1 MSPQYYAKGTLWV
14 RGIIRHMDT
23 KSKLENDLKDA
34 MRSGDDTRKRT
45 IRMVLA
51 AIKQTE
57 IDKQVSLDETGVIEI
72 LQKEVKTRRKSLEEA
87 QKAGRADL
95 AASTDAEIQV
105 LNGYLPQAM
114 DPAELT
120 ALAEAVIAEVGATT
134 PADMGKVMKALL
146 PRVAGRAAN
155 DQVSQVVRGLLQ
167 K

>member
-1 MSPQYYAKGTLWV
+1 
-14 RGIIRHMDT
+14 MDT
-23 KSKLENDLKDA
+23 KAKLENDLKDA

-57 IDKQVSLDETGVIEI
+57 IDKQIVLDETGVIGI
-72 LQKEVKTRRKSLEEA
+72 LQKEVKTRRESLEEA
-87 QKAGRADL
+87 QKAGRNDL
-95 AASTDAEIQV
+95 TEALEAEIRV

-114 DPAELT
+114 DSAELA
-120 ALAEAVIAEVGATT
+120 ALAETVITEVGASSPT
-134 PADMGKVMKALL
+134 DMGKVMKALL

-155 DQVSQVVRGLLQ
+155 DQISQVVRGLLQ

>member
-1 MSPQYYAKGTLWV
+1 
-14 RGIIRHMDT
+14 MDT
-23 KSKLENDLKDA
+23 KAKLESDLKDA

-57 IDKQVSLDETGVIEI
+57 IDKQVTLDETGVIGI
-72 LQKEVKTRRKSLEEA
+72 LQKEVKTRRESLEEA

-95 AASTDAEIQV
+95 AASTEAEIQV

-120 ALAEAVIAEVGATT
+120 ALAESVIAEVGATT

-155 DQVSQVVRGLLQ
+155 DQVSLVVRGLLQ

>member
-1 MSPQYYAKGTLWV
+1 
-14 RGIIRHMDT
+14 MDT
-23 KSKLENDLKDA
+23 KAKLENDLKEA

-57 IDKQVSLDETGVIEI
+57 IDKQVTLDETGVIGI
-72 LQKEVKTRRKSLEEA
+72 LQKEVKTRRESLEEA
-87 QKAGRADL
+87 QKAGREDL
-95 AASTDAEIQV
+95 AASSEAEIKV
-105 LNGYLPQAM
+105 LNDYLPQAM

-120 ALAEAVIAEVGATT
+120 ALAESVIAEVGATT

>member
-1 MSPQYYAKGTLWV
+1 
-14 RGIIRHMDT
+14 MDT
-23 KSKLENDLKDA
+23 KVKLENDLKDA

-57 IDKQVSLDETGVIEI
+57 IDRQITLDETGVIGI
-72 LQKEVKTRRKSLEEA
+72 LQKEVKTRRESLDEA
-87 QKAGRADL
+87 QKANRADL
-95 AASTDAEIQV
+95 ASATEAEITV

-120 ALAEAVIAEVGATT
+120 ALAESVIAEVGAAA

-146 PRVAGRAAN
+146 PRVAGRASN

>member
-1 MSPQYYAKGTLWV
+1 
-14 RGIIRHMDT
+14 MDT
-23 KSKLENDLKDA
+23 KAKLENDLKDA

-57 IDKQVSLDETGVIEI
+57 IDKQITLDETGVIGI
-72 LQKEVKTRRKSLEEA
+72 LQKEVKTRRESLEEA
-87 QKAGRADL
+87 QKANRADL
-95 AASTDAEIQV
+95 ATATEAEINV

-114 DPAELT
+114 DSAELT
-120 ALAEAVIAEVGATT
+120 ALAESVIAEVGAAA

>member
-1 MSPQYYAKGTLWV
+1 ME
-14 RGIIRHMDT
+14 T
-23 KSKLENDLKDA
+23 KAKLENDLKDA

-57 IDKQVSLDETGVIEI
+57 IDKQVSLDETGVIGI
-72 LQKEVKTRRKSLEEA
+72 LQKEVKTRRESLEEA

-95 AASTDAEIQV
+95 AASTEAEIQV

-120 ALAEAVIAEVGATT
+120 ALAEAVIAEVSATT

>member
-1 MSPQYYAKGTLWV
+1 
-14 RGIIRHMDT
+14 MDT
-23 KSKLENDLKDA
+23 KAKLENDLKDA

-51 AIKQTE
+51 AIQQTE
-57 IDKQVSLDETGVIEI
+57 IDKQVTLDETGVIGI
-72 LQKEVKTRRKSLEEA
+72 LQKEVKTRRESLEEA

-95 AASTDAEIQV
+95 AASTEAEIQV

-120 ALAEAVIAEVGATT
+120 ALAESVIAEVGATT

>member
-1 MSPQYYAKGTLWV
+1 
-14 RGIIRHMDT
+14 MDT
-23 KSKLENDLKDA
+23 KAKLENDLKDA

-57 IDKQVSLDETGVIEI
+57 IDKQVTLDETGVIAI
-72 LQKEVKTRRKSLEEA
+72 LQKEVKTRRESLEEA
-87 QKAGRADL
+87 QKAGRTDL
-95 AASTDAEIQV
+95 ATATEAEIHV
-105 LNGYLPQAM
+105 LSGYLPQAM
-114 DPAELT
+114 DSAELT
-120 ALAEAVIAEVGATT
+120 ALAESVIAEVGAAA

>member
-1 MSPQYYAKGTLWV
+1 
-14 RGIIRHMDT
+14 MDT
-23 KSKLENDLKDA
+23 KAKLENDLKDA

-57 IDKQVSLDETGVIEI
+57 IDKQITLDETGVIGI
-72 LQKEVKTRRKSLEEA
+72 LQKEVKTRRESLEEA
-87 QKAGRADL
+87 QKAGRPDL
-95 AASTDAEIQV
+95 AASTEAEIQV

-114 DPAELT
+114 DTAELT
-120 ALAEAVIAEVGATT
+120 GLAESVIAEVGATT

>member
-1 MSPQYYAKGTLWV
+1 
-14 RGIIRHMDT
+14 MDT
-23 KSKLENDLKDA
+23 KAKLENDLKDA

-57 IDKQVSLDETGVIEI
+57 IDKQIVLDETGVIGI
-72 LQKEVKTRRKSLEEA
+72 LQKEVKTRRESLEEA
-87 QKAGRADL
+87 QKAGRNDL
-95 AASTDAEIQV
+95 TEALEAEIKV
-105 LNGYLPQAM
+105 LNDYLPQAM
-114 DPAELT
+114 DSAELA
-120 ALAEAVIAEVGATT
+120 ALAEAVITEVGASSPT
-134 PADMGKVMKALL
+134 DMGKVMKAIL

>member
-1 MSPQYYAKGTLWV
+1 
-14 RGIIRHMDT
+14 MDT
-23 KSKLENDLKDA
+23 KAKLENDLKEA

-57 IDKQVSLDETGVIEI
+57 IDKQVTLDETGVIGI
-72 LQKEVKTRRKSLEEA
+72 LQKEVKTRRESLEEA

-120 ALAEAVIAEVGATT
+120 ALAESVIAEVGATT

>member
-1 MSPQYYAKGTLWV
+1 
-14 RGIIRHMDT
+14 MDT
-23 KSKLENDLKDA
+23 KAKLENDLKDA
-34 MRSGDDTRKRT
+34 MRAGDDTRKRT

-57 IDKQVSLDETGVIEI
+57 IDKQVSLDETGVIGI
-72 LQKEVKTRRKSLEEA
+72 LQKEVKTRRESLEEA

>member
-1 MSPQYYAKGTLWV
+1 M
-14 RGIIRHMDT
+14 HMDT
-23 KSKLENDLKDA
+23 KAKLENDLKDA

-57 IDKQVSLDETGVIEI
+57 IDKQVTLDETGVIGI
-72 LQKEVKTRRKSLEEA
+72 LQKEVKTRRESLEEA

-95 AASTDAEIQV
+95 AASTEAEIQV

-114 DPAELT
+114 DSAELT
-120 ALAEAVIAEVGATT
+120 ALAEAVIAEVGATS
-134 PADMGKVMKALL
+134 PAEMGKVMKALL

>member
-1 MSPQYYAKGTLWV
+1 
-14 RGIIRHMDT
+14 MDT
-23 KSKLENDLKDA
+23 KAKLENDLKDA

-57 IDKQVSLDETGVIEI
+57 IDKQIVLDETGVIGI
-72 LQKEVKTRRKSLEEA
+72 LQKEVKTRRESLEEA
-87 QKAGRADL
+87 QKAGRNDL
-95 AASTDAEIQV
+95 TEALEAEIRV

-114 DPAELT
+114 DSAELA
-120 ALAEAVIAEVGATT
+120 ALAEAVITEVGASSPT
-134 PADMGKVMKALL
+134 DMGKVMKALL

>member
-1 MSPQYYAKGTLWV
+1 
-14 RGIIRHMDT
+14 MDT
-23 KSKLENDLKDA
+23 KAKLENDLKEA

-57 IDKQVSLDETGVIEI
+57 IDKQVTLDETGVIGI
-72 LQKEVKTRRKSLEEA
+72 LQKEVKTRRESLEEA

-95 AASTDAEIQV
+95 AAGTEAEIQV

-120 ALAEAVIAEVGATT
+120 ALAESVIAEVDATT

-155 DQVSQVVRGLLQ
+155 DQVSLVVRGLLQ

>member
-1 MSPQYYAKGTLWV
+1 
-14 RGIIRHMDT
+14 MDT
-23 KSKLENDLKDA
+23 KVKLENDLKDA

-57 IDKQVSLDETGVIEI
+57 IDKQVTLDESGVIGI
-72 LQKEVKTRRKSLEEA
+72 LQKEVKTRRESLEEA
-87 QKAGRADL
+87 QKASRADL
-95 AASTDAEIQV
+95 AASTEAEIQV

>member
-1 MSPQYYAKGTLWV
+1 
-14 RGIIRHMDT
+14 MDT
-23 KSKLENDLKDA
+23 KAKLENDLKDA

-57 IDKQVSLDETGVIEI
+57 IDKQIVLDETGVIGI
-72 LQKEVKTRRKSLEEA
+72 LQKEVKTRRESLEEA
-87 QKAGRADL
+87 QKAGRNDL
-95 AASTDAEIQV
+95 TEALEAEIKV

-114 DPAELT
+114 DSAELA
-120 ALAEAVIAEVGATT
+120 ALAEAVITEVGASSPT
-134 PADMGKVMKALL
+134 DMGKVMKAIL

>member
-1 MSPQYYAKGTLWV
+1 
-14 RGIIRHMDT
+14 MDT
-23 KSKLENDLKDA
+23 KAKLESDLKDA

-57 IDKQVSLDETGVIEI
+57 IDKQVTLDETGVIGI
-72 LQKEVKTRRKSLEEA
+72 LQKEVKTRRESLEEA

-95 AASTDAEIQV
+95 AAGTEAEIQV

-120 ALAEAVIAEVGATT
+120 ALAKSVIAEVGATT

>member
-1 MSPQYYAKGTLWV
+1 MN
-14 RGIIRHMDT
+14 T
-23 KSKLENDLKDA
+23 KAKLENDLKDA

-57 IDKQVSLDETGVIEI
+57 IDKQVTLDESGVIGI
-72 LQKEVKTRRKSLEEA
+72 LQKEVKTRRESLEEA
-87 QKAGRADL
+87 QKASRADL
-95 AASTDAEIQV
+95 AASTEAEIQV

-114 DPAELT
+114 DPAALT
-120 ALAEAVIAEVGATT
+120 ALAESVIAEVGATT

>member
-1 MSPQYYAKGTLWV
+1 
-14 RGIIRHMDT
+14 MDT
-23 KSKLENDLKDA
+23 KAKLENDLKEA

-57 IDKQVSLDETGVIEI
+57 IDKQVTLDETGVIGI
-72 LQKEVKTRRKSLEEA
+72 LQKEVKTRRESLEEA

-120 ALAEAVIAEVGATT
+120 ALAKSVIAEVGATT

-155 DQVSQVVRGLLQ
+155 DQVSLVVRGLLQ

>member
-1 MSPQYYAKGTLWV
+1 ME
-14 RGIIRHMDT
+14 T
-23 KSKLENDLKDA
+23 KAKLENDLKDA

-57 IDKQVSLDETGVIEI
+57 IDKQVSLDETGVIGI
-72 LQKEVKTRRKSLEEA
+72 LQKEVKTRRESLEEA

-95 AASTDAEIQV
+95 AASTEAEIQV

-114 DPAELT
+114 NPTELT
-120 ALAEAVIAEVGATT
+120 ALAESVIAEVGATT
-134 PADMGKVMKALL
+134 PADMGKVMKSLL

>member
-1 MSPQYYAKGTLWV
+1 
-14 RGIIRHMDT
+14 MDT
-23 KSKLENDLKDA
+23 KVKLENDLKDA

-57 IDKQVSLDETGVIEI
+57 IDKQVTIDETGVIGI
-72 LQKEVKTRRKSLEEA
+72 LQKEVKTRRESLEEA

-95 AASTDAEIQV
+95 AADTEAEIQV

-120 ALAEAVIAEVGATT
+120 ALVEAVIAEVGAAS

-155 DQVSQVVRGLLQ
+155 DQVSLVVRGLLQ

>member
-1 MSPQYYAKGTLWV
+1 M
-14 RGIIRHMDT
+14 RGIIRIMDT
-23 KSKLENDLKDA
+23 KVKLENDLKDA

-57 IDKQVSLDETGVIEI
+57 IDKQNTLDETGVIGI
-72 LQKEVKTRRKSLEEA
+72 LQKEVKTRRESLDEA
-87 QKAGRADL
+87 QKANRADL
-95 AASTDAEIQV
+95 ASSTEAEITV

-120 ALAEAVIAEVGATT
+120 ALAESVIAEVGAAA

>member
-1 MSPQYYAKGTLWV
+1 
-14 RGIIRHMDT
+14 MDT
-23 KSKLENDLKDA
+23 KAKLENDLKDA

-51 AIKQTE
+51 AIKQIE
-57 IDKQVSLDETGVIEI
+57 IDKQATLDETGVIGI
-72 LQKEVKTRRKSLEEA
+72 LQKEVKTRRESLEEA

-95 AASTDAEIQV
+95 AASTEAEIQV

-120 ALAEAVIAEVGATT
+120 ALAESVIAEVGATT

>member
-1 MSPQYYAKGTLWV
+1 
-14 RGIIRHMDT
+14 MDT
-23 KSKLENDLKDA
+23 KAKLESDLKDA

-57 IDKQVSLDETGVIEI
+57 IDKQITLDETGVIGI
-72 LQKEVKTRRKSLEEA
+72 LQKEVKTRRESLEEA

-95 AASTDAEIQV
+95 AASTEAEIQV
-105 LNGYLPQAM
+105 LNGYLPKAM

-120 ALAEAVIAEVGATT
+120 ALAESVIAEVGATT
-134 PADMGKVMKALL
+134 PEDMGKVMKALL

>member
-1 MSPQYYAKGTLWV
+1 
-14 RGIIRHMDT
+14 MDT
-23 KSKLENDLKDA
+23 KAKLENDLKDA

-57 IDKQVSLDETGVIEI
+57 IDKQVTLDETGVIGI
-72 LQKEVKTRRKSLEEA
+72 LQKEVKTRRESLEEA

-95 AASTDAEIQV
+95 AAGTDAEIQV

-120 ALAEAVIAEVGATT
+120 ALAESVIVEVGATT
-134 PADMGKVMKALL
+134 PADMGKVMKVLL

-155 DQVSQVVRGLLQ
+155 DQVSLVVRGLLQ

>member
-1 MSPQYYAKGTLWV
+1 
-14 RGIIRHMDT
+14 MDT
-23 KSKLENDLKDA
+23 KAKLENDLKDA

-51 AIKQTE
+51 AIKQSE
-57 IDKQVSLDETGVIEI
+57 IDKQVTLDEAGVIGI
-72 LQKEVKTRRKSLEEA
+72 LQKEVKTRRESLEEA

-95 AASTDAEIQV
+95 AASSEAEIQV
-105 LNGYLPQAM
+105 LNGYLPKAM
-114 DPAELT
+114 DSAELT
-120 ALAEAVIAEVGATT
+120 ALAESVIAEIGATT

>member
-1 MSPQYYAKGTLWV
+1 ME
-14 RGIIRHMDT
+14 T
-23 KSKLENDLKDA
+23 KAKLENDLKDA

-57 IDKQVSLDETGVIEI
+57 IDKQIVLDETGVIGI
-72 LQKEVKTRRKSLEEA
+72 LQKEVKTRRESLEEA
-87 QKAGRADL
+87 QKAGRNDL
-95 AASTDAEIQV
+95 TEALEAEIRV

-114 DPAELT
+114 DSAELA
-120 ALAEAVIAEVGATT
+120 ALAETVITEVGASSPT
-134 PADMGKVMKALL
+134 DMGKVMKALL

>member
-1 MSPQYYAKGTLWV
+1 
-14 RGIIRHMDT
+14 MDT
-23 KSKLENDLKDA
+23 KVKLENDLKDA

-57 IDKQVSLDETGVIEI
+57 IDKQVTLDESGVIGI
-72 LQKEVKTRRKSLEEA
+72 LQKEVKTRRESLDEA
-87 QKAGRADL
+87 QKASRADL
-95 AASTDAEIQV
+95 AAGAEAEIKV

-120 ALAEAVIAEVGATT
+120 ALAESVIAEVGATT